1 MRLRRSTSSRGQSV
15 VELALVLPLFLMVL
29 IGIISLGIGVFYQQ
43 QVTNAAREAARYAAI
58 HSATA
63 RCPVVGQWDPAV
75 LRPTTYDRCDRP
87 QEGWPD
93 MTAAGRS
100 AIFGLDAA
108 DVRLTPCWSGYVK
121 NGNTPPNGIDY
132 MPPGDYVV
140 VPLTS
145 PVQVTDSTYTPCR
158 IGGVDPAE
166 SAESLN
172 CAGGLA
178 RSDTASSASEGQGR
192 IVANQVTVYACTV
205 WSPPLAGF
213 LLIPEQVT
221 LRAVVTEPIERQQ

>member
-1 MRLRRSTSSRGQSV
+1 MRLRTSSRSQGQSI

-43 QVTNAAREAARYAAI
+43 QVANAAREAARYAAI

-63 RCPVVGQWDPAV
+63 RCSVVGQWDPN
-75 LRPTTYDRCDRP
+75 PKPPTYDRCDRP

-100 AIFGLDAA
+100 AIFGLDPA
-108 DVRLTPCWSGYVK
+108 DVRLTPCWSGYVRT
-121 NGNTPPNGIDY
+121 GNIPPNGIDY
-132 MPPGDYVV
+132 MPPGEYVV
-140 VPLTS
+140 APLTP
-145 PVQVTDSTYTPCR
+145 PVVVTDSAYMPCQL
-158 IGGVDPAE
+158 GGVDPAV
-166 SAESLN
+166 SAESLS

-205 WSPPLAGF
+205 WSPPMAGF
-213 LLIPEQVT
+213 LLIPDQVT

>member
-1 MRLRRSTSSRGQSV
+1 MRLQRSSSRGQSV

-63 RCPVVGQWDPAV
+63 RCPVVGQWDPS
-75 LRPTTYDRCDRP
+75 PKPPTYDRCDRP

-93 MTAAGRS
+93 MTAAGRG

-121 NGNTPPNGIDY
+121 DGNTPPNGIDY
-132 MPPGDYVV
+132 MPPGDYVIAPSAP
-140 VPLTS
+140 PL
-145 PVQVTDSTYTPCR
+145 PVTDSTYRPCQ
-158 IGGVDPAE
+158 IGGVDPAV
-166 SAESLN
+166 SAESLG

-192 IVANQVTVYACTV
+192 IVANQITVYACTV
-205 WSPPLAGF
+205 WSPPMAGF
-213 LLIPEQVT
+213 LLIPGQVT

>member
-1 MRLRRSTSSRGQSV
+1 MRFRRASSTRGQTI

-29 IGIISLGIGVFYQQ
+29 VGIFSLGIGVFYQQ

-63 RCPVVGQWDPAV
+63 RCPVVGQWDPA
-75 LRPTTYDRCDRP
+75 PKPPTYDRCDRP

-93 MTAAGRS
+93 MTAAGRG

-108 DVRLTPCWSGYVK
+108 DVRFTPCWSGYV
-121 NGNTPPNGIDY
+121 NYGHTPPDGIDY
-132 MPPGDYVV
+132 MPPGEYVV
-140 VPLTS
+140 VAGEP
-145 PVQVTDSTYTPCR
+145 PVFSNSTWMPCQ
-158 IGGVDPAE
+158 IGGVDPTV
-166 SAESLN
+166 SAESLG
-172 CAGGLA
+172 CTAGLA

-213 LLIPEQVT
+213 LLIPDRVT

>member
-1 MRLRRSTSSRGQSV
+1 M
-15 VELALVLPLFLMVL
+15 VLPLFVMVL
-29 IGIISLGIGVFYQQ
+29 VGIITLGIGVFYQQ

-63 RCPVVGQWDPAV
+63 RCPVVGQWDPS
-75 LRPTTYDRCDRP
+75 PKPPTYDRCDRP

-100 AIFGLDAA
+100 AIFGLDAS
-108 DVRLTPCWSGYVK
+108 DVRFTPCWSGYVK
-121 NGNTPPNGIDY
+121 YGNTPPNGIDY
-132 MPPGDYVV
+132 MPPGEYVI
-140 VPLTS
+140 VPGEAAV
-145 PVQVTDSTYTPCR
+145 PAWDSTWMPCQ
-158 IGGVDPAE
+158 IGGVDPAVSPE
-166 SAESLN
+166 SIG
-172 CAGGLA
+172 CAGSIA

-192 IVANQVTVYACTV
+192 IVANQVTVYGCTV

-213 LLIPEQVT
+213 LLIPDQVT